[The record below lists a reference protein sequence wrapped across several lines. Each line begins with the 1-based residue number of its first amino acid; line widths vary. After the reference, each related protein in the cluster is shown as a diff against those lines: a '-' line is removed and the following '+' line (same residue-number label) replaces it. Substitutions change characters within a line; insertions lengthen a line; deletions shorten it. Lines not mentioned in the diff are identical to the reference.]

1 MGKTGNRFSGS
12 QKMSAVL
19 SICPAICERIFG
31 GPLFIFLNREDRR
44 YTKKMTLANK
54 SVIFLSFM

>member
-19 SICPAICERIFG
+19 SICPYGVPEN
-31 GPLFIFLNREDRR
+31 L
-44 YTKKMTLANK
+44 
-54 SVIFLSFM
+54 

>member
-19 SICPAICERIFG
+19 SICFSGSQKMSAVLSICSYG
-31 GPLFIFLNREDRR
+31 GPRKSLIFAGEEVPRMAL
-44 YTKKMTLANK
+44 
-54 SVIFLSFM
+54 